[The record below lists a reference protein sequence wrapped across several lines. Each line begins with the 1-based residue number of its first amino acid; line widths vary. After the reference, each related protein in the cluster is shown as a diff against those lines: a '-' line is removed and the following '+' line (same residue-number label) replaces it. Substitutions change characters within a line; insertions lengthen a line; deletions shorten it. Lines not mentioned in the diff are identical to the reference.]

1 MEISAPEIA
10 ALISRWTHILFAVIG
25 VGGLFF
31 MRFVLH
37 GAATGALDEAGH
49 KALKE
54 AVVKRWKRWVMMSIG
69 LLLVSGLYNYLVV
82 TQQLHKGQALYH
94 ALFGVK
100 FLLALAFFFLGSVL
114 TGRAKA
120 FDRLRERAPL
130 WQGVML
136 TLALLIILIAGLM
149 KLIPPAA

>member
-1 MEISAPEIA
+1 MEFSAAEIG

-31 MRFVLH
+31 IRFVLH
-37 GAATGALDEAGH
+37 GAATESLDEAGH
-49 KALKE
+49 KALRE
-54 AVVKRWKRWVMMSIG
+54 AVVKRWKWWVMISIG
-69 LLLVSGLYNYLVV
+69 LLLASGLYNYLVV
-82 TQQLHKGQALYH
+82 TRQHHSGQAFYH

-100 FLLALAFFFLGSVL
+100 FLLALGFFFLGSVL

-120 FDRLRERAPL
+120 FDRLREWSPL
-130 WQGVML
+130 WQSVMVV
-136 TLALLIILIAGLM
+136 LALLVILIAGLM